1 MKAPF
6 WSLFM
11 CAVVMQPLPVLFQ
24 FVFAD
29 AGVCSDSPC
38 RNGGT
43 CIPGV
48 GTYTC
53 QCMFGYLGD
62 HCEQGLWLSSS
73 NLSLSLS
80 RSLSLSVS
88 VCLSISLSLCLSVCL
103 CLSVSLSVSLS
114 LCLSLSLSLSLLV
127 KSHRANRAVF
137 LELYVNCTLKILKSQ
152 FRSLFLTAVKWLCLM
167 LHHFS

>member
-1 MKAPF
+1 MKTPLWSLFTTQMCMKVPFWSLFTTQMCMKAPF

-11 CAVVMQPLPVLFQ
+11 CAVVMQPLPVLFE
-24 FVFAD
+24 FVVAD

-73 NLSLSLS
+73 NL
-80 RSLSLSVS
+80 
-88 VCLSISLSLCLSVCL
+88 
-103 CLSVSLSVSLS
+103 
-114 LCLSLSLSLSLLV
+114 CLSLLHL
-127 KSHRANRAVF
+127 
-137 LELYVNCTLKILKSQ
+137 I
-152 FRSLFLTAVKWLCLM
+152 M
-167 LHHFS
+167 LIIFVCGIVMFIGVCSIAKTGC